1 MKIILLI
8 ILFFIGC
15 HPPKKFIYKYKSSP
29 KNWFRFNM
37 GEKYGP
43 KIGKLSNNTFWIDY
57 NFVTDLEFDN
67 FEKEYYLL
75 RCAELTKEMGFKFF
89 IILIENVDQFG
100 NTSGQMIIQCFKKI
114 PPNEEI
120 SDLAIIRNADII
132 IENNQYLYN
141 GKKAYKKRHLTKIKG
156 IKK

>member
-43 KIGKLSNNTFWIDY
+43 KIGKLSNNTFWIDSLES
-57 NFVTDLEFDN
+57 NWNGLDSLEIIITDLLGLSDTIIFNIFAHQVID
-67 FEKEYYLL
+67 KP
-75 RCAELTKEMGFKFF
+75 KF
-89 IILIENVDQFG
+89 L
-100 NTSGQMIIQCFKKI
+100 
-114 PPNEEI
+114 
-120 SDLAIIRNADII
+120 
-132 IENNQYLYN
+132 
-141 GKKAYKKRHLTKIKG
+141 
-156 IKK
+156 